1 MAATIRRMAPGGTQE
16 SAAVQW
22 GDLATGML
30 NALTGATP
38 YTGQWVT
45 SCIRKAATVRAAT
58 PTGATVLHLDRR
70 EQRSVDAGRE
80 WLRREGAL

>member
-45 SCIRKAATVRAAT
+45 SCIRKAALARVSSDAPKAAD
-58 PTGATVLHLDRR
+58 PFPPGKWARLAAQHRK
-70 EQRSVDAGRE
+70 
-80 WLRREGAL
+80 EGAA